1 MKMKTLAMVSV
12 ALLSGAMTCV
22 PVQARSLADIEE
34 SGVLR
39 VGTTGDYKPMSYLN
53 PQTKAYE
60 GFDAEM
66 AASLAQFLGV
76 KLEYVPT
83 TWKTLQ
89 ADTLADMSYLNPQTK
104 AYEGFDAEM
113 AASLAQ
119 FLGVKLEYV
128 PTTWK
133 TLQADTLADKFD
145 VAMCGVTVT
154 DARKAVMAMSDPYLT
169 FGKTVLVQKKAEG
182 QFKSLADVNQSTVR
196 VMYNPGGTNEKFA
209 KEMTPKAQLIMHELN
224 AEIPGLVAD
233 DKADAM
239 ITETMEARR
248 YVRDNPKLAAPLID
262 QPFTPLI
269 DQPFT
274 QNHFGVLMK
283 KDFPKLLAKTNEWMK
298 QIQSDGTMKKW
309 EDTYI
314 K

>member
-22 PVQARSLADIEE
+22 PAQARSLADIEE

-53 PQTKAYE
+53 V
-60 GFDAEM
+60 EM
-66 AASLAQFLGV
+66 A
-76 KLEYVPT
+76 E
-83 TWKTLQ
+83 
-89 ADTLADMSYLNPQTK
+89 
-104 AYEGFDAEM
+104 
-113 AASLAQ
+113 SLAQ

-248 YVRDNPKLAAPLID
+248 YVRDNAKLAAPLID
-262 QPFTPLI
+262 E
-269 DQPFT
+269 PFT